1 MHYIKKKCTRGS
13 VARWQILQQH
23 ALEFYDWVPSN
34 PVGTDL
40 LHYRG
45 SGKERHIHNDKDAT
59 QLLAHKPA
67 E

>member
-1 MHYIKKKCTRGS
+1 M
-13 VARWQILQQH
+13 ARWQILQQH

-45 SGKERHIHNDKDAT
+45 NGKERHIHNDKDAT